1 MLFPAVVWSCT
12 CVLDDSEGAG
22 ILRAENVKVELGNWD
37 MRWRLLSVP
46 LALMRLLLLS
56 VRPTAYD
63 AECPYT
69 RYRFEALVFLI
80 GPGPGLA
87 SYPYCPL
94 FNVKVGF

>member
-1 MLFPAVVWSCT
+1 MLFPAVAWSCT

-37 MRWRLLSVP
+37 MRWCLLSVP

-63 AECPYT
+63 AEYPYS
-69 RYRFEALVFLI
+69 RYGSEALVFLI
-80 GPGPGLA
+80 GPGHGLA
-87 SYPYCPL
+87 SYLYRPL
-94 FNVKVGF
+94 FTVHKI